1 MAEQEVEMTVTL
13 ATVYVILGIGASRCL
28 HQLPPKKFRLTIP
41 RACHSCP
48 RASHARGRRFK
59 SYCDHH
65 FRQCKEPFLI
75 VLFEILGGAKGS
87 RYVRVI
93 SLPLT
98 RTSLIISFKN
108 AFFEPIAFLSAVSAF
123 L

>member
-1 MAEQEVEMTVTL
+1 MPSDHIAHMREVV
-13 ATVYVILGIGASRCL
+13 GSS
-28 HQLPPKKFRLTIP
+28 P
-41 RACHSCP
+41 
-48 RASHARGRRFK
+48 
-59 SYCDHH
+59 YCDHH

>member
-1 MAEQEVEMTVTL
+1 MREVVGSSPTGT
-13 ATVYVILGIGASRCL
+13 TILD
-28 HQLPPKKFRLTIP
+28 K
-41 RACHSCP
+41 
-48 RASHARGRRFK
+48 
-59 SYCDHH
+59 
-65 FRQCKEPFLI
+65 CKEPFLI

>member
-1 MAEQEVEMTVTL
+1 MREVVGSSPT
-13 ATVYVILGIGASRCL
+13 ATTILD
-28 HQLPPKKFRLTIP
+28 K
-41 RACHSCP
+41 
-48 RASHARGRRFK
+48 
-59 SYCDHH
+59 
-65 FRQCKEPFLI
+65 CKEPFLI